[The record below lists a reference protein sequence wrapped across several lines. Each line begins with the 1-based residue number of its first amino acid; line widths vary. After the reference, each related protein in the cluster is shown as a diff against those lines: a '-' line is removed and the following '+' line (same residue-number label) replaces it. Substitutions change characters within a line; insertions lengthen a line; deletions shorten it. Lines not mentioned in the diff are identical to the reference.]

1 MKKVVILFLL
11 IPFAFFG
18 QIKNVTLLDQ
28 WSDTSL
34 ITNSSSVRY
43 SGCFS
48 FVYEGSEY
56 GVIGSTEGAHIFKI
70 TSENQLQ
77 FIDKIEGSFV
87 SSQAITRE
95 YAIYNNYLYAIGDE
109 GPASLQIIDL
119 TYLPDSAVLSAEIQ
133 DDRVGKA
140 HNICIDSLN
149 ELMYLCSVT
158 PIINGQEASLIPLRV
173 FSLNNPLSPAILFDG
188 FNDLDEVHDIEVR
201 DQFAIMN
208 CGYQGIRI
216 YDFTNPAT
224 PVYINNL
231 EFYQEQGYNHQ
242 GSLSSNGEVYVFADE
257 TPGTRIKKCSVG
269 TDYTIQVEQFFGVEN
284 SPYDKTAHNIEILGN
299 LAYVAYYNEGLRVYD
314 LRTNPPAEVAAY
326 DTHTDLEGN
335 EFSMWGA
342 WGIEANISKNRVLVS
357 DRISGFY
364 LFEFN
369 REFFEQ
375 AISPSTVNCSPN
387 PVYSGEYISVRS
399 ANDQITTFSITLVDD
414 KGKEV
419 LKEEIT
425 DKSYTKLHIDLAQ
438 GTYFLRIEFTD
449 ELYLTRE
456 MIKIIVL

>member
-1 MKKVVILFLL
+1 MNKSLILIFLF
-11 IPFAFFG
+11 PFALFS

-48 FVYEGSEY
+48 FAYEGSEY
-56 GVIGSTEGAHIFKI
+56 GVIGTTEGAHIFKI

-77 FIDKIEGSFV
+77 FVDEIKGSFV

-95 YAIYNNYLYAIGDE
+95 YGIHANYLYAIGDE

-119 TYLPDSAVLSAEIQ
+119 TYLPDSVVLAAEIQ

-140 HNICIDSLN
+140 HNIYIDSLN

-188 FNDLDEVHDIEVR
+188 FNDLDEVHDIEIR

-242 GSLSSNGEVYVFADE
+242 GSLSSDGKVYVFADE

-269 TDYTIQVEQFFGVEN
+269 TDYTMQVEQFFGVEN

-314 LRTNPPAEVAAY
+314 LRTNPPTEVAAY
-326 DTHTDLEGN
+326 DTHTDLVGN

-342 WGIEANISKNRVLVS
+342 WGIEADISKNRVLVS

-375 AISPSTVNCSPN
+375 VISPSSVSCFPN

-399 ANDQITTFSITLVDD
+399 ANDEITTFSITLVDD

-419 LKEEIT
+419 LNKEIT
-425 DKSYTKLHIDLAQ
+425 DKSYTNIHIDLAQ

-449 ELYLTRE
+449 ELFLNRE

>member
-1 MKKVVILFLL
+1 MNKALILIFLF
-11 IPFAFFG
+11 PFVLFS

-48 FVYEGSEY
+48 FVYEASEY
-56 GVIGSTEGAHIFKI
+56 AVIGSTEGAHIFKI
-70 TSENQLQ
+70 TSENQLH

-95 YAIYNNYLYAIGDE
+95 YGVHNNYLYAIGDE
-109 GPASLQIIDL
+109 GSASLQIIDL
-119 TYLPDSAVLSAEIQ
+119 TFLPDSVVLSAEIQ

-140 HNICIDSLN
+140 HNIYIDSLN

-158 PIINGQEASLIPLRV
+158 PIVSGQEVSLIPLRV
-173 FSLNNPLSPAILFDG
+173 FSLENPLSPIIIFDG
-188 FNDLDEVHDIEVR
+188 FNDLDEVHDIEIR

-242 GSLSSNGEVYVFADE
+242 GSLSSDGKVYVFADE

-284 SPYDKTAHNIEILGN
+284 SPYDKTAHNIEILGD

-314 LRTNPPAEVAAY
+314 LRTNPPTEVAAY
-326 DTHTDLEGN
+326 DTHTDLAGN

-342 WGIEANISKNRVLVS
+342 WGIEADISKNRVLVS

-364 LFEFN
+364 LFEFD

-375 AISPSTVNCSPN
+375 VISPSSVSCFPN
-387 PVYSGEYISVRS
+387 PVYSGEYITVRS

-425 DKSYTKLHIDLAQ
+425 DKSYTKIHIDLAQ

-449 ELYLTRE
+449 ELFLNRE

>member
-1 MKKVVILFLL
+1 
-11 IPFAFFG
+11 
-18 QIKNVTLLDQ
+18 
-28 WSDTSL
+28 
-34 ITNSSSVRY
+34 
-43 SGCFS
+43 
-48 FVYEGSEY
+48 
-56 GVIGSTEGAHIFKI
+56 
-70 TSENQLQ
+70 
-77 FIDKIEGSFV
+77 
-87 SSQAITRE
+87 
-95 YAIYNNYLYAIGDE
+95 
-109 GPASLQIIDL
+109 
-119 TYLPDSAVLSAEIQ
+119 
-133 DDRVGKA
+133 
-140 HNICIDSLN
+140 
-149 ELMYLCSVT
+149 MYLCSVT
-158 PIINGQEASLIPLRV
+158 PIVSGQEVSLIPLRV
-173 FSLNNPLSPAILFDG
+173 FSLENPLSPIIIFDG
-188 FNDLDEVHDIEVR
+188 FNDLDEVHDIEIR

-242 GSLSSNGEVYVFADE
+242 GSLSSDGKVYVFADE

-269 TDYTIQVEQFFGVEN
+269 TDYTMQVEQFFGVEN

-314 LRTNPPAEVAAY
+314 LRTNPPTEVAAY
-326 DTHTDLEGN
+326 DTHTDLAGN

-342 WGIEANISKNRVLVS
+342 WGIEADISKNRILVS

-375 AISPSTVNCSPN
+375 AISPSSVSCFPN

-399 ANDQITTFSITLVDD
+399 ANDGITTFSITLVDA

-425 DKSYTKLHIDLAQ
+425 DKSYTNIHIDLAQ
-438 GTYFLRIEFTD
+438 GTYFLRIEFTE
-449 ELYLTRE
+449 ELFLNRE

>member
-1 MKKVVILFLL
+1 MNKLL
-11 IPFAFFG
+11 ILIFLFPFALFS
-18 QIKNVTLLDQ
+18 QIKNVTVLDQ

-43 SGCFS
+43 SGCCS
-48 FVYEGSEY
+48 FVYEASEY
-56 GVIGSTEGAHIFKI
+56 AVIGSTEGAHIFKI

-95 YAIYNNYLYAIGDE
+95 YGVHNNYLYAIGDE

-119 TYLPDSAVLSAEIQ
+119 TFLPDSVVLTTEIQ

-140 HNICIDSLN
+140 HNIYIDSLN
-149 ELMYLCSVT
+149 ELMYLCSVI
-158 PIINGQEASLIPLRV
+158 PIVSGQETSLIPLRV
-173 FSLNNPLSPAILFDG
+173 FSLDNPLSPAILFDG
-188 FNDLDEVHDIEVR
+188 FNDLDEVHDIEIR
-201 DQFAIMN
+201 NQFAIMN
-208 CGYQGIRI
+208 CGYQGIRV

-242 GSLSSNGEVYVFADE
+242 GSLSSDGEVYVFADE
-257 TPGTRIKKCSVG
+257 TPGTRIKKCSVA

-299 LAYVAYYNEGLRVYD
+299 LAYVAYYNEGLRIYD
-314 LRTNPPAEVAAY
+314 LRTNPPSEVAAY
-326 DTHTDLEGN
+326 DTHTDNPGN

-342 WGIEANISKNRVLVS
+342 WGIEADISRNRVLVS
-357 DRISGFY
+357 DRISGLY

-375 AISPSTVNCSPN
+375 VISPSSVSCFPN

-399 ANDQITTFSITLVDD
+399 ANDGITTFSITLVDA

-419 LKEEIT
+419 LKKEIT
-425 DKSYTKLHIDLAQ
+425 DKSYTNIHIDLAQ

-449 ELYLTRE
+449 ELFLNRE

>member
-1 MKKVVILFLL
+1 MNKTAALFILL
-11 IPFAFFG
+11 PFAFFS

-48 FVYEGSEY
+48 FVYEASEY

-95 YAIYNNYLYAIGDE
+95 YGVYNNYLYAIGDE

-119 TYLPDSAVLSAEIQ
+119 TYLPDSLVVVAEIQ

-173 FSLNNPLSPAILFDG
+173 FSLSNPLSPAIIFEG
-188 FNDLDEVHDIEVR
+188 FSDLDEVHDIELR
-201 DQFAIMN
+201 DQIAIMN
-208 CGYQGIRI
+208 CGYQGIRV
-216 YDFTNPAT
+216 YDFTNPTT
-224 PVYINNL
+224 PVYVNNL

-242 GSLSSNGEVYVFADE
+242 GSLSLDGKVYVFADE
-257 TPGTRIKKCSVG
+257 TPGTRIKKCTIE
-269 TDYTIQVEQFFGVEN
+269 TDYTIQVQHLFGVDN
-284 SPYDKTAHNIEILGN
+284 NPYDKTAHNIEIVGS

-314 LRTNPPAEVAAY
+314 LRTDPPIEVASY
-326 DTHTDLEGN
+326 DTHTDNPGN

-342 WGIEANISKNRVLVS
+342 WGIEAGLPSKRILVS
-357 DRISGFY
+357 DRISGLF

-369 REFFEQ
+369 SAFFEQ
-375 AISPSTVNCSPN
+375 FISPSFISYSPN
-387 PVYSGEYISVRS
+387 PVVSGEVISVRN
-399 ANDQITTFSITLVDD
+399 ANDRISAFSVALVDGR
-414 KGKEV
+414 GKIV
-419 LKEEIT
+419 YEENIV
-425 DKSYTKLHIDLAQ
+425 DRSYTAIPMNFAQ
-438 GTYFLRIEFTD
+438 GTYMLKIEYTEELFLH
-449 ELYLTRE
+449 RE
-456 MIKIIVL
+456 TIKIVVL

>member
-1 MKKVVILFLL
+1 MNKLL
-11 IPFAFFG
+11 ILIFLFPFALFS

-28 WSDTSL
+28 WSDSSL

-48 FVYEGSEY
+48 FVYEASEY
-56 GVIGSTEGAHIFKI
+56 AVIGSTEGAHIFKI

-95 YAIYNNYLYAIGDE
+95 YGVHNNYLYAIGDE

-119 TYLPDSAVLSAEIQ
+119 TFLPDSVVLTTEIQ

-140 HNICIDSLN
+140 HNIYIDSLN

-158 PIINGQEASLIPLRV
+158 PIVSGQETSLIPLRV
-173 FSLNNPLSPAILFDG
+173 FSLDNPLSPAILFDG
-188 FNDLDEVHDIEVR
+188 FNDLDEVHDIEIR
-201 DQFAIMN
+201 NQFAIMN
-208 CGYQGIRI
+208 CGYQGIRV

-242 GSLSSNGEVYVFADE
+242 GSLSSDGEVYVFADE
-257 TPGTRIKKCSVG
+257 TPGTRIKKCSVA

-299 LAYVAYYNEGLRVYD
+299 LAYVAYYNEGLRIYD
-314 LRTNPPAEVAAY
+314 LRTNPPTEVAAY
-326 DTHTDLEGN
+326 DTHTDLAGN

-342 WGIEANISKNRVLVS
+342 WGIEANISNNRVLVS
-357 DRISGFY
+357 DRISGLY

-375 AISPSTVNCSPN
+375 VISPSSVSCFPN

-399 ANDQITTFSITLVDD
+399 ANDGITTFSITLVDA

-425 DKSYTKLHIDLAQ
+425 DKSYTNIHIDLAQ

-449 ELYLTRE
+449 ELFLNRE